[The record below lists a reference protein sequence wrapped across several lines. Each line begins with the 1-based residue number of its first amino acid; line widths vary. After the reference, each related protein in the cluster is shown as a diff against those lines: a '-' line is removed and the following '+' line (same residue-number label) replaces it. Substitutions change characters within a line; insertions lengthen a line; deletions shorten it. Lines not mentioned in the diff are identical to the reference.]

1 MLSTTIVVPLVLAA
15 LLAIVQFGLAYH
27 GRRVLAGAANDGAA
41 AGARAG
47 ATASDGA
54 AVADDLLRQSG
65 SGVLRSYAAVGSVSG
80 DRVVIVTSADVVKIL
95 PFLPTMHLRASA
107 SAAVERFRPEGTP

>member
-15 LLAIVQFGLAYH
+15 LLTVVQFGLAYH
-27 GRRVLAGAANDGAA
+27 AHRVLAGAANDGAA

-47 ATASDGA
+47 STASDGA

-65 SGVLRSYAAVGSVSG
+65 SGVLRSYAADGSVSG
-80 DRVVIVTSADVVKIL
+80 DRVVVVTSADVVKVL